1 MYYTLMQITLPK
13 GAKDITVTI
22 SDGTNPVQGATVT
35 VSGQE
40 QTTDSN
46 GKANFEDIL
55 EGTQTVTATK
65 TGFADYTGTIS
76 VGSTT
81 KFTVTMTP
89 VGTLTV
95 TVTDSEDEPSAI
107 SGATVVIGETSKTTG
122 DDGKAEFPNLTYED
136 KSATIS
142 ADGYTS
148 KTETLAFRSNHKS
161 FTVQLVATDEQ
172 GDT

>member
-1 MYYTLMQITLPK
+1 
-13 GAKDITVTI
+13 
-22 SDGTNPVQGATVT
+22 
-35 VSGQE
+35 
-40 QTTDSN
+40 
-46 GKANFEDIL
+46 
-55 EGTQTVTATK
+55 
-65 TGFADYTGTIS
+65 
-76 VGSTT
+76 
-81 KFTVTMTP
+81 MTP